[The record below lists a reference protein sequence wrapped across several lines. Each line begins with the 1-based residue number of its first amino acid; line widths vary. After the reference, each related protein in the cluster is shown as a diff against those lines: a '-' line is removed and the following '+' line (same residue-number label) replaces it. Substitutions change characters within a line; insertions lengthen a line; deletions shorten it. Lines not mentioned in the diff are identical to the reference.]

1 MPDRRAIFR
10 GLAATSLGL
19 WGARAGGWV
28 RVPVRTFKANDFGAK
43 GDGVT
48 LDTPGI
54 QAAIDAAAACG
65 GTVCFESGVY
75 LTGSLFVKS
84 GVTMLLE
91 KDVRLRGS
99 SDLAHYPLVRTRVAG
114 IEMIWPAGLLN
125 VYREK
130 NVRIAGDGV
139 VDGDGKVFWDS
150 YWNLR
155 REYDPRGLRWAADY
169 DCMRPRLI
177 HVFESSDVTLR
188 GLQLTRSGFWS
199 VHVCYSHDVH
209 IAEVTIRN
217 NEGGRG
223 PSTDGIDIDSSHD
236 VVVERADITCND
248 DALCIKAGRD
258 SDGLRVARP
267 TERVIIRNCIVRDA
281 AAGITFGS
289 ETSGGFH
296 DIEVS
301 GIQVFGPTPV
311 GILFKSAHTRGGHI
325 YGIRIRDMHMHG
337 VPTVFRINLNWNPE
351 YSYAVVP
358 EDVTEMP
365 PYWRVLATPVPR
377 AKGIPRL
384 SDVRVHDVIAVGAK
398 QAFDVAAYA
407 AAPLRKFRFEH
418 LVWDAESAGRIENA
432 DDWEFRDSKV
442 RGRDGQAPVIVHSVN
457 VKGL

>member
-1 MPDRRAIFR
+1 MPDRRTVFR
-10 GLAATSLGL
+10 GMTAASVAL
-19 WGARAGGWV
+19 WGALAGARARG
-28 RVPVRTFKANDFGAK
+28 PVRSFKVNDFGAK

-48 LDTPGI
+48 LDTRSI
-54 QAAIDAAAACG
+54 QAAIDAAAVAG
-65 GTVCFESGVY
+65 GSVCFAGGEY
-75 LTGSLFVKS
+75 LTGSLFVRS

-99 SDLAHYPLVRTRVAG
+99 GDLAHYPLVQTRVAG

-130 NVRIAGDGV
+130 DVRIAGAGV
-139 VDGDGKVFWDS
+139 IDGDGKIFWDS

-155 REYDPRGLRWAADY
+155 REYAPRGLRWAADY
-169 DCMRPRLI
+169 DCRRPRLI
-177 HVFESSDVTLR
+177 HIFDSSGVTLR
-188 GLQLTRSGFWS
+188 GLELRRSGFWS

-209 IAEVTIRN
+209 IAEITIRN

-223 PSTDGIDIDSSHD
+223 PSTDGIDIDSSRR

-267 TERVIIRNCIVRDA
+267 TEDVIIRDCIVRDA

-289 ETSGGFH
+289 ETSGGFRN
-296 DIEVS
+296 IQVS
-301 GIQVFGPTPV
+301 GIQVLAPTPI

-325 YGIRIRDMHMHG
+325 RDIRIHDMHMQD
-337 VPTVFRINLNWNPE
+337 VPTLFRINLNWNPE
-351 YSYAVVP
+351 YSYAAIP
-358 EDVTEMP
+358 EDATEVP
-365 PYWRVLATPVPR
+365 PYWRILATPVSR
-377 AKGIPRL
+377 AKGIPQL
-384 SDVRVHDVIAVGAK
+384 SDVQVRDSIAVGAK

-407 AAPLRKFRFEH
+407 EAPLRQFRFDR
-418 LVWDAESAGRIENA
+418 LMWDADSAGRIENA
-432 DDWEFRDSKV
+432 DDWEFRDSKI
-442 RGRDGQAPVIVHSVN
+442 RGRDGQLPAIVNSVN

>member
-1 MPDRRAIFR
+1 MPDRRTIFR
-10 GLAATSLGL
+10 RLAATSLGL
-19 WGARAGGWV
+19 WGVQAGAWA

-48 LDTPGI
+48 LDTRGI
-54 QAAIDAAAACG
+54 QAAIDAAAASG

-99 SDLAHYPLVRTRVAG
+99 GDLAHYPLVRTRVAG

-125 VYREK
+125 VYRARD
-130 NVRIAGDGV
+130 VRIAGDGV
-139 VDGDGKVFWDS
+139 VDGNGKVFWDS

-169 DCMRPRLI
+169 DCRRPRLI
-177 HVFESSDVTLR
+177 HVFESSGVTLR

-223 PSTDGIDIDSSHD
+223 PSTDGIDIDSSRD

-296 DIEVS
+296 NIEVS
-301 GIQVFGPTPV
+301 GIRVYRPTPV

-325 YGIRIRDMHMHG
+325 YGIRIHDMHMHG

-365 PYWRVLATPVPR
+365 PYWSVLATPVPR

-398 QAFDVAAYA
+398 RAFDVAAYA
-407 AAPLRKFRFEH
+407 EAPLRKFRFER
-418 LVWDAESAGRIENA
+418 LVWDVESAGRIENA